1 MVSISACTRAPQRSR
16 GALTLLLMTAAW
28 CFLSMLTPSET
39 MAVAQG
45 SASATTGNCSYS
57 IWTPAP
63 PPSEAPPTVYPP
75 GAVAYQRHNYT
86 TPPESFFISSW
97 YVAIIIILCSVCGL
111 YLLLALLIIRHFDLR
126 TQHQAQ
132 KVVEESYATKGY
144 FNLDGKGAHGGRV
157 RASGF
162 GEERATSSRGHSSSF
177 VSSTSNNND
186 SSSYDDSS
194 DSESSSLSSEADD
207 TVIQVNPFQR

>member
-16 GALTLLLMTAAW
+16 GSLTLLLTAAAW

-45 SASATTGNCSYS
+45 SASATTGNCSYT
-57 IWTPAP
+57 IWTPTP

-86 TPPESFFISSW
+86 TPPESFFTSSW
-97 YVAIIIILCSVCGL
+97 YVAIILILCSVCGL
-111 YLLLALLIIRHFDLR
+111 YLLLALLIICHFDLR
-126 TQHQAQ
+126 AQHQAQ
-132 KVVEESYATKGY
+132 KVVEESYATKGC
-144 FNLDGKGAHGGRV
+144 FNLDGKGAHGERM
-157 RASGF
+157 
-162 GEERATSSRGHSSSF
+162 RATSSRGHSPSF

-194 DSESSSLSSEADD
+194 DGESPSLPSEADD
-207 TVIQVNPFQR
+207 TVIHVNPFQR